1 MLGLSL
7 IIPRAKAFLGVKLQ
21 VMTCFGRSTPDHDV
35 FLAFNSRQQRVLGVQ
50 RQVTSS
56 IFAQSMDYYILLESP
71 GCLLSKPIESASIG
85 LL

>member
-7 IIPRAKAFLGVKLQ
+7 MNSRAKAFLGVKLQ

-56 IFAQSMDYYILLESP
+56 FFE
-71 GCLLSKPIESASIG
+71 
-85 LL
+85 

>member
-7 IIPRAKAFLGVKLQ
+7 INPRAEASLGVELR

-35 FLAFNSRQQRVLGVQ
+35 FLAFNSRQQHVLGVQ

-71 GCLLSKPIESASIG
+71 GCLLSNVIENVLIG

>member
-7 IIPRAKAFLGVKLQ
+7 INPRAEAFPGVELR

-35 FLAFNSRQQRVLGVQ
+35 FLAFNSRQQHVLGVQ

-56 IFAQSMDYYILLESP
+56 ISEPSMDYYILLESS
-71 GCLLSKPIESASIG
+71 GCLHSNAVESAPIG
-85 LL
+85 VL